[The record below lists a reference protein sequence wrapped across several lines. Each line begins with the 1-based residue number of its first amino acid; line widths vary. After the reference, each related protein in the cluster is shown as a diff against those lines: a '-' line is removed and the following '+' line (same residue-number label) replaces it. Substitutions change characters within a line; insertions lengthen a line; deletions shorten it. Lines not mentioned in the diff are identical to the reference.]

1 MAFPLMVPEEF
12 FSGKLDVAQ
21 DGPQEA
27 GTENLAS
34 VYRNRRSP
42 TVLVTW
48 KKVATGLR
56 TTSKPRFSRM
66 RISSFPFRRGRRV
79 IRKSAESRQVPWRR
93 NRARPRRKAQLPR
106 EPSSSGY
113 PDSWLAY
120 GSPEV
125 PEQSPPRNF
134 LRRVRSQPYICEVI
148 SQCDFNTALRAAIA
162 SAHVVVPHSL

>member
-48 KKVATGLR
+48 KKVATGAANN
-56 TTSKPRFSRM
+56 F
-66 RISSFPFRRGRRV
+66 
-79 IRKSAESRQVPWRR
+79 
-93 NRARPRRKAQLPR
+93 KAT
-106 EPSSSGY
+106 
-113 PDSWLAY
+113 
-120 GSPEV
+120 
-125 PEQSPPRNF
+125 F
-134 LRRVRSQPYICEVI
+134 LEDADQ
-148 SQCDFNTALRAAIA
+148 FL
-162 SAHVVVPHSL
+162 SL